1 VITLLHVSDLHFGR
15 HAVPAHV
22 DAIERLVAERNFSAV
37 IVSGDLTQRARAG
50 EYQRAA
56 VFLRDI
62 ERHAPA
68 IAVPG
73 NHDVRWW
80 LAPMK
85 VGREENLF
93 GAWNRHLGRPIE
105 PTVQVPGVTM
115 VGLNTSQGIT
125 PRTLTWNMRD
135 LSVIGDLRDAQIK
148 DATARFHAAPAG
160 DLKLLVLHHNPV
172 RGELSRRHGLKRPSQ
187 MMKAIAGTG
196 AQVVCCGHDHQEAI
210 NYVEHASSGLI
221 VSTAGTLSDRS
232 RGGRP
237 SAVNVIEVREREI
250 AVETLGW
257 SHASLGFGTTQRL
270 CYPR

>member
-1 VITLLHVSDLHFGR
+1 MPV
-15 HAVPAHV
+15 HV
-22 DAIERLVAERNFSAV
+22 DAIEHLVAHRPFDAV

-50 EYQRAA
+50 EFQRAA

-62 ERHAPA
+62 GRFAPV

-80 LAPMK
+80 LAPMR
-85 VGREENLF
+85 VGRRATLF
-93 GAWNRHLGRPIE
+93 GAWQQYLGRPIE
-105 PTVQVPGVTM
+105 TTLRVSGVTM
-115 VGLNTSQGIT
+115 VGLNTAQGIT

-135 LSVIGDLRDAQIK
+135 LSVIGDLQDAQLAHAK
-148 DATARFHAAPAG
+148 AEFAAAPER

-172 RGELSRRHGLKRPSQ
+172 RGELSRRFGLKRPKR
-187 MMKAIAGTG
+187 MMRSIAETG

-210 NYVEHASSGLI
+210 QFVEHANTGTI

-237 SAVNVIEVREREI
+237 SSVNVIEVGDR
-250 AVETLGW
+250 AVTIETLGW
-257 SHASLGFGTTQRL
+257 SHASVGFGTSQRQ
-270 CYPR
+270 CFPR

>member
-1 VITLLHVSDLHFGR
+1 M
-15 HAVPAHV
+15 
-22 DAIERLVAERNFSAV
+22 DAIERLVAERKFSAV

-50 EYQRAA
+50 EYQCAA

-93 GAWNRHLGRPIE
+93 GAWSRYLGRPIE
-105 PTVQVPGVTM
+105 PTLTVPGVTM

-135 LSVIGDLRDAQIK
+135 LSVIGDLRDEQIA
-148 DATARFHAAPAG
+148 DATKRFAAAAAG

-172 RGELSRRHGLKRPSQ
+172 RGELSHRHGLKRPAR
-187 MMKAIAGTG
+187 MMQALAATG
-196 AQVVCCGHDHQEAI
+196 ARVVCCGHDHEVAI
-210 NYVEHASSGLI
+210 HFVEHASSGTI

-237 SAVNVIEVREREI
+237 SACNVIEVSEREI

-270 CYPR
+270 CFPR

>member
-1 VITLLHVSDLHFGR
+1 MSDLHFGR

-22 DAIERLVAERNFSAV
+22 DAIERLLSERTFAAV
-37 IVSGDLTQRARAG
+37 IISGDLTQRARAG
-50 EYQRAA
+50 EFQRAE

-68 IAVPG
+68 IVVPG

-85 VGREENLF
+85 IGREERLF
-93 GAWNRHLGRPIE
+93 AAWNRYLGRPVE
-105 PTVQVPGVTM
+105 PTLQVTGVTI
-115 VGLNTSQGIT
+115 VGLNTAQGIT

-135 LSVIGDLRDAQIK
+135 LSVIGDLRVAQLADAK
-148 DATARFHAAPAG
+148 ARFVAAPSG
-160 DLKLLVLHHNPV
+160 DLRLLVLHHNPV
-172 RGELSRRHGLKRPSQ
+172 RGELSRRHGLKRPRE
-187 MMKAIAGTG
+187 MMRAITETG

-210 NYVEHASSGLI
+210 HFVETAASGAI

-237 SAVNVIEVREREI
+237 SAVNVIDVSDHEI
-250 AVETLGW
+250 VVETLGW
-257 SHASLGFGTTQRL
+257 SHASLGFGSTQRR
-270 CYPR
+270 CFPR